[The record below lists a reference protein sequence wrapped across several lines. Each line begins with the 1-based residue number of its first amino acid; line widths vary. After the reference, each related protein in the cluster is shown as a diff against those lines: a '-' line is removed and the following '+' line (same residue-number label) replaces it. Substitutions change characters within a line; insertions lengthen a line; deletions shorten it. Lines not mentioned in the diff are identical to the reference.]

1 MAEGTLKLDQLAN
14 GMLRQNQAPQQQLQ
28 VPERPALGDDV

>member
-14 GMLRQNQAPQQQLQ
+14 GMLQPQQAAQQQLQ